1 MVDGGRADEPLPGVQ
16 VSARSERTGALAF
29 VLSGEDG
36 GFSLG
41 GLAPGDYEVRTC
53 FDGFDTLIFHMTLD
67 PTASADGLKLTLRA
81 SEAGGRT
88 DVAVTRSR

>member
-1 MVDGGRADEPLPGVQ
+1 MQ

-29 VLSGEDG
+29 VLSGENG

-41 GLAPGDYEVRTC
+41 GLAPGDNEVRTC